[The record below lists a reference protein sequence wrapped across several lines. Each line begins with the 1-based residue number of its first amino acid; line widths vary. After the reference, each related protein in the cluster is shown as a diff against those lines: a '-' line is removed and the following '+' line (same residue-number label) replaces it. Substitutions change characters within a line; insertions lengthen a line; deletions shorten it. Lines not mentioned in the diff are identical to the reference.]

1 MKVKYKK
8 ISINLLY
15 IFFIIFPFYIFMKDF
30 FVLEEIKN
38 ISLSEFYDLFS
49 KSMKQSIISALLS
62 FLVAIFPAKYIANN
76 NNFCSRRLENLIF
89 YSFSFSSDISLNYFS
104 ILLTKLWGDYSILY
118 SLKIIV
124 LAHVFY
130 NSPIFVKYMAE
141 ALKKIPKL

>member
-1 MKVKYKK
+1 
-8 ISINLLY
+8 
-15 IFFIIFPFYIFMKDF
+15 MKDF

-89 YSFSFSSDISLNYFS
+89 IPFFFPVISVSTIFS
-104 ILLTKLWGDYSILY
+104 ILFGTKLWGDYSILY

-141 ALKKIPKL
+141 ALKKFQKL

>member
-76 NNFCSRRLENLIF
+76 NNFALE
-89 YSFSFSSDISLNYFS
+89 D
-104 ILLTKLWGDYSILY
+104 
-118 SLKIIV
+118 
-124 LAHVFY
+124 
-130 NSPIFVKYMAE
+130 
-141 ALKKIPKL
+141 